1 MHRLQVT
8 AYWRIHEGQL
18 DEFKK
23 RAEEGHSIV
32 KAKDKDTL
40 VFDWYF
46 NEDLTEC
53 VIIETYTDSNALL
66 AHLGNL
72 GDMLGKLLEVADFEA
87 EVYGSPSEE
96 LLKAT
101 AGLKIKVYS
110 FYQGL

>member
-1 MHRLQVT
+1 MNRLQI
-8 AYWRIHEGQL
+8 AARWKIHEGQL
-18 DEFKK
+18 IEYKK
-23 RAEEGHSIV
+23 RAEQCLSIV

-46 NEDLTEC
+46 NEDQTEC
-53 VIIETYTDSNALL
+53 VIIETYPDSNALL
-66 AHLGNL
+66 VHLGNL
-72 GDMLGKLLEVADFEA
+72 GDLFGKLLEVADFEA

-96 LLKAT
+96 LQKAT